1 MIDLVLMIGNLD
13 LWIDIASIGY
23 NSIEIGVEFLCWH
36 GRYRPLDLD
45 IDPSKIL
52 SRASP
57 SPTRLLSTWSI
68 WQHRYPPPD
77 VDIDLFCVEMLCFL
91 SARFLCLDVLDVE
104 VFTRFRPLQK
114 TSSSFSALLN
124 SSIFILFSA
133 KSHGNS
139 CKPIYLTF
147 KHKLHY
153 SHVFPLMCMQKT
165 TK

>member
-1 MIDLVLMIGNLD
+1 MINLMLMIGNLD

-23 NSIEIGVEFLCWH
+23 NRSRIPLLAWSISTLQ
-36 GRYRPLDLD
+36 LD
-45 IDPSKIL
+45 IAPSKIL

-68 WQHRYPPPD
+68 WHDRYRPPD

-104 VFTRFRPLQK
+104 VFSRFRPLQK

-139 CKPIYLTF
+139 CKPIYLIF
-147 KHKLHY
+147 EHKLHH
-153 SHVFPLMCMQKT
+153 SHVFP
-165 TK
+165 